1 MIITELILAFSSSSS
16 SSSSSNGSSASFNLL
31 FSNFAFK
38 IKHSRFK
45 IFRFFFC
52 VCYPLDLLTFFLSIS
67 SGDVVMGFGR
77 IGAERPF
84 ALSADRGQ
92 VIDQSSLAC
101 MFCFPN

>member
-1 MIITELILAFSSSSS
+1 MFITELILAFSSSSS
-16 SSSSSNGSSASFNLL
+16 SSYGSSASFNLL

-45 IFRFFFC
+45 IFGFFF
-52 VCYPLDLLTFFLSIS
+52 VCYPLDLLTFFLTIS
-67 SGDVVMGFGR
+67 SGDVVTGFGR

-92 VIDQSSLAC
+92 VIDQSSLTC
-101 MFCFPN
+101 MFSFPN

>member
-1 MIITELILAFSSSSS
+1 MIITELILAF
-16 SSSSSNGSSASFNLL
+16 LL
-31 FSNFAFK
+31 LLLLLLTDLPQVSIYFLVISHLKLNIPDLKFSG
-38 IKHSRFK
+38 
-45 IFRFFFC
+45 FFC

-67 SGDVVMGFGR
+67 FGDVVTGFGR

-92 VIDQSSLAC
+92 VIDQSSLTC